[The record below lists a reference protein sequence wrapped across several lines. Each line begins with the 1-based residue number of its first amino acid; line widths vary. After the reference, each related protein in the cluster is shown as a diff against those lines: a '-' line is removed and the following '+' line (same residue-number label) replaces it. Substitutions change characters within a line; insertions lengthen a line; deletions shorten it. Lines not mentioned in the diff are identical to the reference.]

1 MKTLETMVEMVAIL
15 KQDKMPRKV
24 RDYVDDFRW
33 NELIEMYSIFR

>member
-15 KQDKMPRKV
+15 KQDKMPQII

-33 NELIEMYSIFR
+33 NELI